1 MGAQN
6 PRHEDELSDI
16 ERHLASWQPASDGL
30 NADAMLFAAGQAAAR
45 RGRSRLLGPALC
57 ILLVVQSAVL
67 GVWGLSERAGRLAL
81 ATRIRERATAPS
93 APPATAVAVAILS
106 EPSYTPSPEDYWH
119 LRRRAEQD
127 PGRWLASLQPLGPP
141 APEPPREPAILRAG
155 QRAGLL
161 D

>member
-1 MGAQN
+1 MGAHT
-6 PRHEDELSDI
+6 PRREDELSDI
-16 ERHLASWQPASDGL
+16 ERHLAGWQPASAGL

-45 RGRSRLLGPALC
+45 RGRSRLVAPALC
-57 ILLVVQSAVL
+57 ILLVVQSAGL

-81 ATRIRERATAPS
+81 ATRIRERAPAPTAPL
-93 APPATAVAVAILS
+93 AIAVAVAVLS

-127 PGRWLASLQPLGPP
+127 PGRWLASLQPPGARAPDPP
-141 APEPPREPAILRAG
+141 PEAAILRAG
-155 QRAGLL
+155 QRARLL